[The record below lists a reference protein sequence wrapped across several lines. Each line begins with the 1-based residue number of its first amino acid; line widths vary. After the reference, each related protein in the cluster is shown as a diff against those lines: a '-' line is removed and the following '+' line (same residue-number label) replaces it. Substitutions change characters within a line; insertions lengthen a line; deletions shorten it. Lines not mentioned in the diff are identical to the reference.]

1 MAKTVVSRTS
11 GLPQAKLPTNN
22 DAQWIDCGQCE
33 VAGVIPQD
41 LALGFQKGSSV
52 PSVLCKAVVSKQE
65 HKVDEANDKPD
76 QHQRDVAVRLRL
88 RIICW
93 HDQPP
98 AQKRLTRIS
107 DHSLSCYGSA
117 TCAAATPNC
126 VIVVFNNRVRDRL
139 IRVRKYGHD
148 RNGSGECES

>member
-1 MAKTVVSRTS
+1 MGATGRPPKRDFVRKVARKCWAGREMAKTVVSRTS

-22 DAQWIDCGQCE
+22 DAQWIDCGQRGE

-52 PSVLCKAVVSKQE
+52 PTCKAVVSKQE

-76 QHQRDVAVRLRL
+76 QHQRDVALRLRL

-98 AQKRLTRIS
+98 AQKGLTRIS
-107 DHSLSCYGSA
+107 DSA
-117 TCAAATPNC
+117 
-126 VIVVFNNRVRDRL
+126 
-139 IRVRKYGHD
+139 
-148 RNGSGECES
+148 